1 MMPLTP
7 RPNQTVFDT
16 PGGDAGGPGG
26 LPLVYPERAMSLLP
40 VLLAVV
46 GLRVPFVAQ
55 HKDTCGA
62 AALTMVL
69 RYWNEDVSHDD
80 VALALVRPELHGIA
94 GSRLADFARARG
106 LEAVTY
112 RGDMAQLRDF
122 VGKGRPLIVAWH
134 LGGSRYHDVVVVG
147 FDDERKAVL
156 VNDPAA
162 GPSRAV
168 GVTRFEKRWAG
179 AGYWTLLV
187 TRRAP

>member
-1 MMPLTP
+1 MTAAHPL
-7 RPNQTVFDT
+7 
-16 PGGDAGGPGG
+16 
-26 LPLVYPERAMSLLP
+26 LSLLLS
-40 VLLAVV
+40 VASLS
-46 GLRVPFVAQ
+46 VPYVAQ

-69 RYWNEDVSHDD
+69 RYWSADVSQGD
-80 VALALVRPELHGIA
+80 VVGALVRPELHGIA
-94 GSRLADFARARG
+94 GSQLAEFARSRG
-106 LEAVTY
+106 FEAVTY

-122 VGKGRPLIVAWH
+122 VAKGRPLIVAWH

-147 FDDERKAVL
+147 FDDERGAVL

-168 GVTRFEKRWAG
+168 AARKFEKRWAG

-187 TRRAP
+187 TKKGP

>member
-1 MMPLTP
+1 MATMVLAA
-7 RPNQTVFDT
+7 VL
-16 PGGDAGGPGG
+16 AALG
-26 LPLVYPERAMSLLP
+26 LA
-40 VLLAVV
+40 
-46 GLRVPFVAQ
+46 VPFVPQ

-69 RYWNEDVSHDD
+69 RYWGDDVVHDD
-80 VALALVRPELHGIA
+80 VSRALVRPELRGIA
-94 GSRLADFARARG
+94 GSRLAAFARGRG
-106 LEAVTY
+106 FEAVAY
-112 RGDMAQLRDF
+112 RGDMAHLRDF

-147 FDDERKAVL
+147 FDDERGAVL

-168 GVTRFEKRWAG
+168 GAARFEKRWAG

-187 TRRAP
+187 TRKGP

>member
-1 MMPLTP
+1 MVL
-7 RPNQTVFDT
+7 
-16 PGGDAGGPGG
+16 
-26 LPLVYPERAMSLLP
+26 LPLALAALSL
-40 VLLAVV
+40 
-46 GLRVPFVAQ
+46 GVPFVSQ

-62 AALTMVL
+62 ASLTMVL
-69 RYWNEDVSHDD
+69 RYWKEDVSQDD
-80 VALALVRPELHGIA
+80 VARALVRPELHGIA
-94 GSRLADFARARG
+94 GSRLAEFARGRG
-106 LEAVTY
+106 LEAVAY
-112 RGDMAQLRDF
+112 RGDMTQLRDF

-187 TRRAP
+187 TRPAP

>member
-1 MMPLTP
+1 M
-7 RPNQTVFDT
+7 
-16 PGGDAGGPGG
+16 
-26 LPLVYPERAMSLLP
+26 LVLSLA
-40 VLLAVV
+40 LAASS
-46 GLRVPFVAQ
+46 LSVPFVPQ

-69 RYWNEDVSHDD
+69 RYWSEDVSHDA
-80 VALALVRPELHGIA
+80 VARALVRPELHGIA
-94 GSRLADFARARG
+94 GSQLAEFARARG

-112 RGDMAQLRDF
+112 RGDMAHLRDF

-147 FDDERKAVL
+147 FDDERGAVL

-162 GPSRAV
+162 GASRAV
-168 GVTRFEKRWAG
+168 GARKFEKRWAG

-187 TRRAP
+187 TRKGP

>member
-1 MMPLTP
+1 M
-7 RPNQTVFDT
+7 VF
-16 PGGDAGGPGG
+16 
-26 LPLVYPERAMSLLP
+26 LPLV
-40 VLLAVV
+40 LAAVS
-46 GLRVPFVAQ
+46 LRVPFVPQ
-55 HKDTCGA
+55 HRDTCGA

-80 VALALVRPELHGIA
+80 VARALVRPELHGIA
-94 GSRLADFARARG
+94 GSRLADFARGRG
-106 LEAVTY
+106 LEAIAY
-112 RGDMAQLRDF
+112 RGDMAHLRDF

-147 FDDERKAVL
+147 FDDERGAVL

-168 GVTRFEKRWAG
+168 GARKFEKRWAG

-187 TRRAP
+187 TRSGP

>member
-1 MMPLTP
+1 M
-7 RPNQTVFDT
+7 
-16 PGGDAGGPGG
+16 
-26 LPLVYPERAMSLLP
+26 
-40 VLLAVV
+40 VLLLLVLAAS
-46 GLRVPFVAQ
+46 GLSVPFVSQ

-69 RYWNEDVSHDD
+69 RYWSEDVSQDD
-80 VALALVRPELHGIA
+80 VARALVRPELHGIA
-94 GSRLADFARARG
+94 GSRLAEFARARG
-106 LEAVTY
+106 LEAVAY

-147 FDDERKAVL
+147 FDDERGAVL

-168 GVTRFEKRWAG
+168 GVRKFEKRWAG

-187 TRRAP
+187 TRRGP